1 MSHSAR
7 SAQSAAGQSTA
18 DQAAEARAETAGQG
32 GPFARL
38 WWVYLVAGVVWLLFG
53 MFILT
58 LRPAAVASVA
68 VLAGVAFILGGI
80 SQFFMAMRAENWRW
94 LWYVGGALGIAAG
107 IAAFVW
113 PAMTLYVLAVFV
125 AWYLVISGVFVVIAA
140 LSGRGRELWWIG
152 LIIGALEFLLG
163 IWAIA
168 SPGREL
174 LLLVNLVGVTMV
186 LYGITEIFAA
196 FGVRTL
202 TREMA
207 TAGRESVPSP
217 RRPEDQRR
225 GAAREQQRAGSV
237 QRDLEGKDRQA
248 DQ

>member
-7 SAQSAAGQSTA
+7 SAQPAAGQSAA
-18 DQAAEARAETAGQG
+18 DHAAEARAETAGQG
-32 GPFARL
+32 GPFARM
-38 WWVYLVAGVVWLLFG
+38 WWLYLVAGVLWLLFG

-68 VLAGVAFILGGI
+68 ILAGVAFILGGI

-94 LWYVGGALGIAAG
+94 LWFVGGILGIAAG

-125 AWYLVISGVFVVIAA
+125 AWYLVISGVFVIIAA
-140 LSGRGRELWWIG
+140 LSGPTRHLWWVG

-174 LLLVNLVGVTMV
+174 LLLVNLVGISMV
-186 LYGITEIFAA
+186 LYGVTEIFAA
-196 FGVRTL
+196 FGIRTM

-207 TAGRESVPSP
+207 SAGRETVPSP
-217 RRPEDQRR
+217 RRPEDEGR
-225 GAAREQQRAGSV
+225 AAPREQQRARSV
-237 QRDLEGKDRQA
+237 QREFEGQDRQS